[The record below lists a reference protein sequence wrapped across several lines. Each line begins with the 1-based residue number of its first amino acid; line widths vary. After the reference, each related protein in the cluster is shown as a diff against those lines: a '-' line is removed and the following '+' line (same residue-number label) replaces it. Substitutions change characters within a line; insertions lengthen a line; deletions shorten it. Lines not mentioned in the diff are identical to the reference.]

1 MNKKQLFATAM
12 SAVLLFNSTPTSALA
27 AELNAQQPAAVTAG
41 LAGAVQGAPARDT
54 ASQAEEKR
62 ADAAQTDAADSGAA
76 AEDGQ
81 AAQGDASAEPAQAG
95 QEAAAPGE
103 VH

>member
-41 LAGAVQGAPARDT
+41 LAGSPGR
-54 ASQAEEKR
+54 
-62 ADAAQTDAADSGAA
+62 SG
-76 AEDGQ
+76 EGH
-81 AAQGDASAEPAQAG
+81 GFAG
-95 QEAAAPGE
+95 
-103 VH
+103 